1 MEIGNYSPI
10 SSVDNILDLSATGK
24 KYSSVQSDAMR
35 SGDTVDISED
45 AKKLYSEMIH
55 KYDSSANNTVNEETG
70 GENGD
75 AGNGS
80 GASGG
85 AGGAGGSES
94 SDNTETIK
102 KQIESLKS
110 QMSALASQMSGGRA
124 DAAVMGKINALQ
136 AQIAALEAQLNQ
148 AA

>member
-1 MEIGNYSPI
+1 MEIGNYSAI
-10 SSVDNILDLSATGK
+10 SSVDNILDLSSTGK

-85 AGGAGGSES
+85 AGGSES